1 MHITFIYMS
10 ENKLNRYFST
20 MQRQI
25 LELAANT
32 ARQIQSQQITRF
44 VDNRNRL
51 IQKRYIG
58 KCAAWKTRIDSKLN

>member
-1 MHITFIYMS
+1 MS

-32 ARQIQSQQITRF
+32 ARQIQSQQITRL

-58 KCAAWKTRIDSKLN
+58 KCAA